1 MGALTFLIYNENYQI
16 YNIEFT
22 KAFLNMKDFGPNNT
36 TYHVEQSQ
44 NINKLSKDI
53 LKMNL
58 TRSELS
64 NYLIHTFIYKYHRLS
79 INDSS
84 PNGNQPFEDPILHKI
99 KKYPDLRSRPHR
111 KLLCDGE
118 IYNYQDLLDNE
129 QFNDKDIQSSSDVEV
144 ILPLYIKYGIEKT
157 LNMLNGDFS
166 LILTENT
173 NTFVLK
179 DIHIFAARDKY
190 GIRPLWY
197 IFSNTQNFYM
207 FTSDMS
213 SVPAF
218 IQNDQN
224 YKITEVPPGTYW
236 NFTDKQFC
244 RYTDYVTMQKTIDL
258 GPNSI
263 GNSPKTVNKT
273 DPETLNTV
281 YTTIKQLMS
290 NACKIR
296 LCNQNFGIL
305 FSHDFI
311 FDSYLL
317 ISLLLQECNKNNNT
331 NEIHIFFT
339 SDNTNIEDP
348 NIVCYKQFIDFL
360 ENNYNLNLHFHIVI
374 TNSHFNIYDYIKDKL
389 HLNLQILFS
398 NYGLNDI
405 WFNKS
410 INNTKIIKRNF
421 EIRFPFLDYHLT
433 DYIQNLDKILKEPRS
448 YKANT
453 KPIHKYIIRKSFD
466 DTNILP
472 LNILWSN

>member
-22 KAFLNMKDFGPNNT
+22 KAFLNMKDFGHDNT
-36 TYHVEQSQ
+36 SYHVEQSQ
-44 NINKLSKDI
+44 NINKISKDI

-64 NYLIHTFIYKYHRLS
+64 NYSIHTFIYKYHRLS
-79 INDSS
+79 INDPS
-84 PNGNQPFEDPILHKI
+84 PDGNQPFEDPILHKI

-118 IYNYQDLLDNE
+118 IYNYQELIENE
-129 QFNDKDIQSSSDVEV
+129 EFNDKDLQSSSDVEV

-179 DIHIFAARDKY
+179 DINIFAARDKY

-197 IFSNTQNFYM
+197 ISLNTQNFYM
-207 FTSDMS
+207 FTSDMC
-213 SVPAF
+213 SVPTF
-218 IQNDQN
+218 IQNDQK
-224 YKITEVPPGTYW
+224 YTITEVPPGTYW
-236 NFTDKQFC
+236 NFTDKQFH
-244 RYTDYVTMQKTIDL
+244 RYTNYVTMQKNIDL
-258 GPNSI
+258 NNSLVNI
-263 GNSPKTVNKT
+263 GNKT
-273 DPETLNTV
+273 DPETLNTI

-305 FSHDFI
+305 FNQDFI

-317 ISLLLQECNKNNNT
+317 IGLLLQECKNNNNT

-339 SDNTNIEDP
+339 CNNTNIENPDV
-348 NIVCYKQFIDFL
+348 ICYKQLVDFL
-360 ENNYNLNLHFHIVI
+360 EKKYNLNLHFHIVI
-374 TNSHFNIYDYIKDKL
+374 INNHFNIYDYIKDKY
-389 HLNLQILFS
+389 NLTLKILFS

-453 KPIHKYIIRKSFD
+453 KPVDKYIIRKSFD

-472 LNILWSN
+472 TNILWN